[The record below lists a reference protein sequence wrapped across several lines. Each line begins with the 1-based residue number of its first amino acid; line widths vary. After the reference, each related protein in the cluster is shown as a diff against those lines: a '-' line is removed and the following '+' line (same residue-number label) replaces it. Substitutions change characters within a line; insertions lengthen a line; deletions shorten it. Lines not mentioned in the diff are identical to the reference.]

1 MAGLDEQRRQQ
12 ILKALP
18 PPLPYNV
25 VPTRND
31 LDYLEKRAPIPNK
44 DLPADPR
51 YDPRDEVPGRE
62 NARMVTPEEMKTLG
76 AMVQNAQPNTM
87 LQQLGLPAQPPAA
100 PSSSRSQASALTQFL
115 QQLLGKQTQAMPA
128 PNPVAIGIRG

>member
-1 MAGLDEQRRQQ
+1 MDEQRRQQ

-31 LDYLEKRAPIPNK
+31 VDFLQQRPPIPNK

-51 YDPRDEVPGRE
+51 YDPRDEVPGRD
-62 NARMVTPEEMKTLG
+62 NARFVNPEELKTLG
-76 AMVQNAQPNTM
+76 AMVQNAQPNDM
-87 LQQLGLPAQPPAA
+87 LQQLGVAPQPPAPA
-100 PSSSRSQASALTQFL
+100 PSMGANRMTALTQFL
-115 QQLLGKQTQAMPA
+115 QQLLGKQAQAMPT
-128 PNPVAIGIRG
+128 PNPVQVGIRG